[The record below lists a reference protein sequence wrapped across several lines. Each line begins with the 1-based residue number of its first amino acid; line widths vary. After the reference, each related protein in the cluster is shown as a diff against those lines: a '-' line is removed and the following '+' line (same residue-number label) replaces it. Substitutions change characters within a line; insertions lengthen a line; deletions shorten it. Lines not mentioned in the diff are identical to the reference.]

1 MLRSEKNVLRLV
13 QAFQLVSQT
22 ARARLVI
29 VGDGP
34 ERDSIET
41 LVRDLG
47 LESRVSFTGY
57 LSDLAHIY
65 AAFDIFAMSSDTE
78 QMPLTVIEAMA
89 AGLPIASTDVG
100 DIRAMVAPESQQ
112 FVVAS
117 DASALAGSLSR
128 LLHDETLRKN
138 VGAANRVKAL
148 NDFDQEKMFA
158 AYARL
163 FNGTE

>member
-1 MLRSEKNVLRLV
+1 
-13 QAFQLVSQT
+13 
-22 ARARLVI
+22 
-29 VGDGP
+29 
-34 ERDSIET
+34 
-41 LVRDLG
+41 
-47 LESRVSFTGY
+47 
-57 LSDLAHIY
+57 
-65 AAFDIFAMSSDTE
+65 MSSDTE